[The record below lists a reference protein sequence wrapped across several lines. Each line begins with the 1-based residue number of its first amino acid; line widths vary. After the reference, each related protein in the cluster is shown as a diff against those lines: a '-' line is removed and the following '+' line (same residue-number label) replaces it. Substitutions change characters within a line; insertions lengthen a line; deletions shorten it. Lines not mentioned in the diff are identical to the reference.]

1 MGNTIERRQDVGSK
15 VLISIV
21 ALLVTVILSISI
33 GVASIADKK
42 ANKNTIAVTEVKT
55 TQTFILDD
63 VKEIKSDVKDIW
75 NVVVK

>member
-1 MGNTIERRQDVGSK
+1 MGTDRRNELGGK
-15 VLISIV
+15 VLISVI
-21 ALLVTVILSISI
+21 AILVTVILTISI
-33 GVASIADKK
+33 GVARTADNK
-42 ANKNTIAVTEVKT
+42 ANKNTIAVAEVKT